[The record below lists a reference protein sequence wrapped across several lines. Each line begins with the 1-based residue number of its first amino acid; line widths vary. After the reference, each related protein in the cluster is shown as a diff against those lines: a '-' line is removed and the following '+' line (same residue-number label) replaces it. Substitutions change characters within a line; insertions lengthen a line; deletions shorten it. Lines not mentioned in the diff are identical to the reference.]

1 MRGVTEAFR
10 PAFSSSSGRHQLP
23 TAPGTDADAID
34 VKILLSFIAQV
45 KAGDF
50 FARMPLEWQAWRAR
64 SPTAT

>member
-1 MRGVTEAFR
+1 M
-10 PAFSSSSGRHQLP
+10 P